1 PDTPQAEIAVEV
13 PRGREPSSWAAEMSA
28 LRHLP
33 FPARWRGLELVGMN
47 KELGEYF
54 GTDRGLL
61 VVRGPP
67 GTKLKLKAGDVI
79 LKIGGQPAES
89 PTQAVRALRSY
100 GPRKPLTLEVLRHQR
115 AQKLKL
121 GPPKSDE

>member
-1 PDTPQAEIAVEV
+1 
-13 PRGREPSSWAAEMSA
+13 
-28 LRHLP
+28 HLP

-54 GTDRGLL
+54 GTERGLL

-79 LKIGGQPAES
+79 LKIGDQPPET
-89 PTQAVRALRSY
+89 PTQAVRGLALADP
-100 GPRKPLTLEVLRHQR
+100 GQPLTLEILRHKR

-121 GPPKSDE
+121 ELPKSDED